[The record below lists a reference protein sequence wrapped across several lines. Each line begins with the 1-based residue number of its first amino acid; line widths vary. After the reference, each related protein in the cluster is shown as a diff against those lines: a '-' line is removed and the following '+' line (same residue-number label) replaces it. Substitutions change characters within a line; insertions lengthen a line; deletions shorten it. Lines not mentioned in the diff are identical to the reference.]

1 MLRVELLIVLFRRNV
16 SPDRADRESKNKSDP
31 KRQQTYHDINEK
43 HDERTDQRRV
53 AHADRSEEEPQTRC
67 ETDVFGRFYN
77 DGLRLLRVL
86 LLIHNTSPFPLK
98 PCVITISCLSI
109 IENPIDCKWEKEP
122 VHVKILMRAF
132 AIER

>member
-53 AHADRSEEEPQTRC
+53 APAARPTFFGDFTMMVC
-67 ETDVFGRFYN
+67 AFCVFC
-77 DGLRLLRVL
+77 
-86 LLIHNTSPFPLK
+86 S
-98 PCVITISCLSI
+98 
-109 IENPIDCKWEKEP
+109 
-122 VHVKILMRAF
+122 
-132 AIER
+132 